1 MNDPRDLETALSQA
15 YPVVL
20 MFWADWNL
28 PCKVMLKPYRDMAM
42 AKRDRAVFC
51 QLNVDK
57 FKDVVE
63 SYRVEAL
70 PTFVLMKNREEQ
82 RRVVGPKVEELNT
95 TIKNSI

>member
-1 MNDPRDLETALSQA
+1 MQ
-15 YPVVL
+15 
-20 MFWADWNL
+20 
-28 PCKVMLKPYRDMAM
+28 
-42 AKRDRAVFC
+42 
-51 QLNVDK
+51 
-57 FKDVVE
+57 DVVE

>member
-1 MNDPRDLETALSQA
+1 
-15 YPVVL
+15 

-57 FKDVVE
+57 FKV
-63 SYRVEAL
+63 R
-70 PTFVLMKNREEQ
+70 
-82 RRVVGPKVEELNT
+82 
-95 TIKNSI
+95 